1 MEIEGPVIKIRNVI
15 VVRGQ
20 KVATVNSAAAFY
32 GVVPAVVMRAVKRNK
47 KKFTKELV
55 FYLTPREIAAL
66 PGDGRTFHKNHPV
79 FTEIGVS
86 MLSTVLQSPK
96 AVQTNIEIVRQTVRL
111 LKLDQGV

>member
-1 MEIEGPVIKIRNVI
+1 MEEPIIKIRDVF

-20 KVATVNSAAAFY
+20 KVATVAAAAAFY
-32 GVVPAVVMRAVKRNK
+32 GVVPAVLMRAVNRNK
-47 KKFTKELV
+47 KKFTKELM

-66 PGDGRTFHKNHPV
+66 PGYSRKFHKNHPV

-111 LKLDQGV
+111 LKLDNH

>member
-1 MEIEGPVIKIRNVI
+1 MEIELPIIKIRDVL

-20 KVATVNSAAAFY
+20 KVATAAAAAAFY
-32 GVVPAVVMRAVKRNK
+32 GIVPAVLMRTVNRNK
-47 KKFTKELV
+47 KKFTKELM
-55 FYLTPREIAAL
+55 FYLTLREIVSL
-66 PGDGRTFHKNHPV
+66 PGNSRKFNKNHPV

-111 LKLDQGV
+111 LRLGNY